1 MSDVLMQSQA
11 ETKVL
16 EYKLNRI
23 REKLESRVNI
33 VDPVTKVEL
42 QVILAMIEE
51 YEIDAEKRAIYSDIN
66 EINAVALM
74 LRDGGT
80 ITEAA
85 AMLEASAVR
94 EAAAAALVEP
104 SAAAAA
110 STSRRVPPQISGVQ
124 EAESAPFQRPWEVE
138 VV

>member
-51 YEIDAEKRAIYSDIN
+51 YEVVPAGWNLERPFVPVHEK
-66 EINAVALM
+66 
-74 LRDGGT
+74 DG
-80 ITEAA
+80 EK
-85 AMLEASAVR
+85 
-94 EAAAAALVEP
+94 
-104 SAAAAA
+104 
-110 STSRRVPPQISGVQ
+110 
-124 EAESAPFQRPWEVE
+124 
-138 VV
+138 